1 MFKEKLKGVYIRLY
15 KIIFKLYYVIVQR
28 LKPFNNKKVVFV
40 LSRDKKLQGNLYF
53 IYKEIQKQL
62 QTAEIHFVYAEN
74 RMNLKLFKE
83 LRIISNAKY
92 LILDDYYLPVY
103 LINPDKKMKVIQLWH
118 AAGAF
123 KKFGHST
130 IGTRF
135 GPKKSYLR
143 IVPVHANYT
152 HVYVSSEK
160 VIPFYAEAFNTSVH
174 NVFPLGTPRIDL
186 FNNEKMKQEIQHE
199 LFQRYPQLN
208 ESQLVNVLIAPTYRA
223 TGRQEETAFNMLKT
237 IFDNITSFKND
248 VQFIVRPHPYAN
260 KRDISDLNTQHNVT
274 IAEYYSLN
282 EWMLVADAFITDYS
296 SAIFDFSLL
305 HKPFAHF
312 VPDFFQYE
320 QNRGLYQDIRELS
333 DGEILSSTDSL
344 IEWVNGRY
352 KDEYYE
358 TNKMITYNFNYT
370 QNVSQRIVKHF
381 IDE

>member
-1 MFKEKLKGVYIRLY
+1 MFKEKFKGVYIRLY
-15 KIIFKLYYVIVQR
+15 KIIFKLYYVIVRR

-40 LSRDKKLQGNLYF
+40 LSRDKELQGNLYF

-62 QTAEIHFVYAEN
+62 PTAEIHFVYAEN

-135 GPKKSYLR
+135 GPKRSYLK

-160 VIPFYAEAFNTSVH
+160 VVPFYAEAFNTSIH
-174 NVFPLGTPRIDL
+174 NVYPLGTPRIDL
-186 FNNEKMKQEIQHE
+186 FNNEEMKQEIQHE

-223 TGRQEETAFNMLKT
+223 TGHQEETAFNMLKT

-248 VQFIVRPHPYAN
+248 VQFIVQLHPYAN
-260 KRDISDLNTQHNVT
+260 KRDISDLNTHHNVI

-282 EWMLVADAFITDYS
+282 EWMLVSDAFITDYS

-344 IEWVNGRY
+344 VEWVNGRY

-358 TNKMITYNFNYT
+358 TSKMITYNFNYT